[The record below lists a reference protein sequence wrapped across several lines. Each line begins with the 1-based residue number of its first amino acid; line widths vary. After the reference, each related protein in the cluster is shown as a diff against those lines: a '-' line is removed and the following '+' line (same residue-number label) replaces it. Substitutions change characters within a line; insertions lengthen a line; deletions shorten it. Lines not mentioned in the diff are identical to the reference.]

1 MATDAFTVIELRFF
15 SSLFS
20 AWGLFTT
27 MLMALHWRGIR
38 REITALAPR
47 ADFWSQNRRE
57 IRISAMLTIGIE
69 TPVSLVMIPQF
80 GYLFVVCAAIY
91 GVSQAVFAVYF
102 LRAAFRMRA
111 SAAPCCSRAHRLRAL
126 ISPDLT
132 SMISPGRLRRAA
144 IATAQ
149 ARDTRIKR
157 PRARRAAE
165 HVSGPIRVLHDA
177 VHCRL
182 CYHGNA

>member
-1 MATDAFTVIELRFF
+1 MATDVFTVIELRFF

-47 ADFWSQNRRE
+47 ADFWSQNRRK

-69 TPVSLVMIPQF
+69 TPVSFVMIPQF
-80 GYLFVVCAAIY
+80 GYLFFVVCGAIY
-91 GVSQAVFAVYF
+91 GASQAVFAVYF

-111 SAAPCCSRAHRLRAL
+111 SAAPSCRACTVCEL
-126 ISPDLT
+126 
-132 SMISPGRLRRAA
+132 
-144 IATAQ
+144 
-149 ARDTRIKR
+149 
-157 PRARRAAE
+157 
-165 HVSGPIRVLHDA
+165 
-177 VHCRL
+177 
-182 CYHGNA
+182 